1 MFNNL
6 RGFKPADR
14 SAVFFTKLHSLAIQ
28 CSLIVHQS
36 RKFSAQG
43 FLLTLFKAILS
54 GKASFNQMADRLGG
68 FEPLQMSKQA
78 FWKRVNPR
86 AIAFLLDTLATSL
99 QLKTHHP
106 SRISNSL
113 CERFGRILVEDS
125 TTQRL
130 HWSNSDHS
138 PGHGNGRSK
147 TSLLKVDLTL
157 DLISGSCVQSA
168 LHGGTQQDK
177 EIGKD
182 LVDIVRKGDLVLR
195 DMGYFVIAEFALIAR
210 LLASWLSRVPVSVII
225 RDLSGNKIEEALRA
239 CQNDRWDGEVLLGE
253 KEKHRCRLIA
263 VRASPEVARRNL
275 KEAHQ
280 RAASRGKALSRTQ
293 RERCHWHLL
302 VTNLSASE
310 LSVREAS
317 ELYRC
322 RWKIEIL
329 FRAWKQGMNM
339 SPALN
344 RRSNALHHQA
354 LILAAMIY
362 QVLTVVVIIL
372 WKPLMR
378 KREEVSV
385 EKVFSIMSNHVLGLK
400 DLNEFFTHSP
410 DRRHIRMDPHNNRES
425 LADLWLQLKS

>member
-14 SAVFFTKLHSLAIQ
+14 SSSFFAKLNSLAIK
-28 CSLIVHQS
+28 CSLIVYRS
-36 RKFSAQG
+36 RKFSAEG

-54 GKASFNQMADRLGG
+54 GKASFNEMAERLGG
-68 FEPLQMSKQA
+68 FEPLKMSKQA
-78 FWKRVNPR
+78 FWNRINPQ
-86 AIAFLLDTLATSL
+86 AISFLLDSLATSL
-99 QLKTHHP
+99 QLKTLNE
-106 SRISNSL
+106 SKLSNAL
-113 CERFGRILVEDS
+113 RGRFRRILIEDS
-125 TTQRL
+125 TTHRL
-130 HWSNSDHS
+130 HHSNSDHS

-147 TSLLKVDLTL
+147 TSLLKVDVTL
-157 DLISGSCVQSA
+157 DLISGSCVQNS
-168 LHGGTQQDK
+168 LHNGTQQDK

-182 LVDIVRKGDLVLR
+182 LVDIVKKGDLVLR
-195 DMGYFVIAEFALIAR
+195 DMGYFVIAEFALIER
-210 LLASWLSRVPVSVII
+210 LQASWLSRVPVSVII
-225 RDLSGNKIEEALRA
+225 KDLSGSKIEETLRA
-239 CQNDRWDGEVLLGE
+239 CQSDRWDGEVLLGE
-253 KEKHRCRLIA
+253 KERHCCRLIA
-263 VRASPEVARRNL
+263 VRASPEVVRQNL
-275 KEAHQ
+275 K
-280 RAASRGKALSRTQ
+280 AASERATNRGKTLSKAQ

-302 VTNLSASE
+302 VTNFSANE
-310 LSVREAS
+310 LSIREAG

-339 SPALN
+339 KPALN

-362 QVLTVVVIIL
+362 KVLTVVVMML

-385 EKVFSIMSNHVLGLK
+385 EKVFSVMSNHVLGLK
-400 DLNEFFTHSP
+400 DLSQFFYHNP
-410 DRRHIRMDPHNNRES
+410 DRRHIRMDPHNKRES

>member
-6 RGFKPADR
+6 RGFRPADR

-138 PGHGNGRSK
+138 SGHGNGRSK

-195 DMGYFVIAEFALIAR
+195 DMGYFVIAESALIAR

-344 RRSNALHHQA
+344 RRNNALHHQA

-400 DLNEFFTHSP
+400 DLRN
-410 DRRHIRMDPHNNRES
+410 
-425 LADLWLQLKS
+425 L

>member
-6 RGFKPADR
+6 HGFKPADC

-54 GKASFNQMADRLGG
+54 GKASFNEMADRLGG
-68 FEPLQMSKQA
+68 FEPFQMSKQA

-86 AIAFLLDTLATSL
+86 SIAFLLDALATSL
-99 QLKTHHP
+99 QLRTLNP
-106 SRISNSL
+106 SRISSSL
-113 CERFGRILVEDS
+113 RERFGRILVEDS
-125 TTQRL
+125 TTHRL
-130 HWSNSDHS
+130 HPSNSDHS

-147 TSLLKVDLTL
+147 TSLLKVDVTL

-168 LHGGTQQDK
+168 LHSGTQQDK

-182 LVDIVRKGDLVLR
+182 LVDLIREGDLVLR

-225 RDLSGNKIEEALRA
+225 RDLSGRKIEDRLRS
-239 CQNDRWDGEVLLGE
+239 CQSDRWDGEVLLGE
-253 KEKHRCRLIA
+253 KEKHRCRIIA
-263 VRASPEVARRNL
+263 VRASQEVARRNL
-275 KEAHQ
+275 KEASE
-280 RAASRGKALSRTQ
+280 RAASRGKTLSKAQ

-302 VTNLSASE
+302 VTNLSANE
-310 LSVREAS
+310 LSVREAG

-329 FRAWKQGMNM
+329 FRAWKQGMNIQ
-339 SPALN
+339 PALN

-362 QVLTVVVIIL
+362 QVLTVIVMIL

-385 EKVFSIMSNHVLGLK
+385 EKVFSVMSNHVLGLK
-400 DLNEFFTHSP
+400 DLSDFFNHYP
-410 DRRHIRMDPHNNRES
+410 DRRHIRMDPHNKRES

>member
-6 RGFKPADR
+6 RGFKPADC
-14 SAVFFTKLHSLAIQ
+14 STSFFTKLNSLAIK
-28 CSLIVHQS
+28 CSLIVHRS
-36 RKFSAQG
+36 RKFSAEG
-43 FLLTLFKAILS
+43 FLLTLFKAILT
-54 GKASFNQMADRLGG
+54 GKASFNEMADRIGG
-68 FEPLQMSKQA
+68 FEPLKMSKQA
-78 FWKRVNPR
+78 FWKRVNPE
-86 AIAFLLDTLATSL
+86 AIAFLLDALGTSL
-99 QLKTHHP
+99 KLKTLNA
-106 SRISNSL
+106 SKISNSL
-113 CERFGRILVEDS
+113 CERFERILVEDS
-125 TTQRL
+125 TTHRL
-130 HWSNSDHS
+130 HHSNSDHS

-147 TSLLKVDLTL
+147 TSLLKVDVTL
-157 DLISGSCVQSA
+157 DLISGSCVQNA
-168 LHGGTQQDK
+168 LHSGTQQDK

-182 LVDIVRKGDLVLR
+182 LVDLVRKGDLVLR

-225 RDLSGNKIEEALRA
+225 KDLSGSKIEETLRA
-239 CQNDRWDGEVLLGE
+239 CKSDRWDGEVLLGE
-253 KEKHRCRLIA
+253 KERHRCRLIA
-263 VRASPEVARRNL
+263 VRASPEVVRRNL
-275 KEAHQ
+275 KEASE
-280 RAASRGKALSRTQ
+280 RAASRGKTLSKAQ

-302 VTNLSASE
+302 VTNLSASQ

-339 SPALN
+339 KPALN

-362 QVLTVVVIIL
+362 QVLVVMVMIL

-385 EKVFSIMSNHVLGLK
+385 EKVFSVMSNHVLELK
-400 DLNEFFTHSP
+400 DLNEFFTHSS